1 MYLYTYFVIYY
12 NIYYSQIWIDHPL
25 AVIPTSA
32 SQHPQLAY
40 FTRLSRRRL
49 GSLTKKI
56 HVAAIS
62 HRILEENSGFTMY
75 IGKTME
81 KIWKTMEND
90 EKLWKNHGKSWKL
103 MENYGNRW
111 KTMEIDGCTMYG
123 FSHSML
129 G

>member
-1 MYLYTYFVIYY
+1 MYLYTYLVIYY

-25 AVIPTSA
+25 AVFPTSA
-32 SQHPQLAY
+32 SQHWQLAY

-62 HRILEENSGFTMY
+62 HRILEENYGFTMY

-81 KIWKTMEND
+81 KIWKTMEKRWKIMEID
-90 EKLWKNHGKSWKL
+90 GKLWKS

-111 KTMEIDGCTMYG
+111 MYDVRILP
-123 FSHSML
+123 FNAWL
-129 G
+129 GLNGI